1 MNHTNAKCDELLDE
15 QTIAK
20 WLSIQIE
27 DGHILLEDIPKL
39 MARYALADPGDMR
52 DELSERMGLTQG
64 ANPGEQPHALNKIFR
79 VLGAHASREFFDIEV
94 HAVDGLAAFGAAARV
109 LEEAGEES
117 DAELFAVVPAG
128 STYFMPGDGVVMLET
143 ILDPE
148 NAHIYG
154 L

>member
-1 MNHTNAKCDELLDE
+1 MNNTNAKCDELLDE

-20 WLSIQIE
+20 WLSMQIK
-27 DGHILLEDIPKL
+27 DGHIPLDDIPKL
-39 MARYALADPGDMR
+39 MARYALADPGDMC
-52 DELSERMGLTQG
+52 DELSERMGLTQVDT
-64 ANPGEQPHALNKIFR
+64 PGELPHAQNKKFR
-79 VLGAHASREFFDIEV
+79 VLGAHASGEFFDIEV
-94 HAVDGLAAFGAAARV
+94 HAADGLAAFGAAARV

-148 NAHIYG
+148 NAHVYG